1 MQSSNFKFRVA
12 EDQPQSDHILEAVYR
27 LRYQVYVNEWGFES
41 PEDHPGGLEKDDY
54 DEHSRHF
61 YAYTGAEDNVI
72 GTARIILGSKGVF
85 PIEHHFNVC
94 DFPPGTARHQIAEI
108 SRLAIS
114 KEFRRREI
122 DQVIF
127 NSGELPLKELEQNQ
141 EQTKSRKHERRKC
154 EHELIRGIYLLTY
167 HESVKLGLTHWVAVM
182 AKGLQIILKRWGIPF
197 EQIGPAKEYHGVR
210 APFLLSIRNLENNLE
225 KKNPELLKFAK
236 QEFSGMT

>member
-1 MQSSNFKFRVA
+1 MLSSNFKFRVA
-12 EDQPQSDHILEAVYR
+12 EDHPQRAHILEAVYR
-27 LRYQVYVNEWGFES
+27 LRYQVYVIEWGFES
-41 PEDHPGGLEKDDY
+41 PVDHPGGLEKDGY

-72 GTARIILGSKGVF
+72 GTARIILGSEGTF
-85 PIEHHFNVC
+85 PIEHHFNIC
-94 DFPPGTARHQIAEI
+94 DFPPDTARHQVAEI

-127 NSGELPLKELEQNQ
+127 SNGDIQLKELEQYQ
-141 EQTKSRKHERRKC
+141 AQMKGLEYERRKC

-167 HESVKLGLTHWVAVM
+167 HESVKLGLTHWFAVM

-197 EQIGPAKEYHGVR
+197 EQIGPAKDYHGVR
-210 APFLLSIRNLENNLE
+210 APFLLSIKNLEDHLE
-225 KKNPELLKFAK
+225 KNNPELLKFAR
-236 QEFSGMT
+236 QEFSRL

>member
-12 EDQPQSDHILEAVYR
+12 EDHSQSAHILEAVYR
-27 LRYQVYVNEWGFES
+27 LRYQVYVKEWGFES
-41 PEDHPGGLEKDDY
+41 PEDHPGGLERDDY
-54 DEHSRHF
+54 DERSRHF

-72 GTARIILGSKGVF
+72 GTARIILGSEEVF
-85 PIEHHFNVC
+85 PIEQHFNIC
-94 DFPPGTARHQIAEI
+94 DFPPGTARHQVAEI

-127 NSGELPLKELEQNQ
+127 GSGEIQPSVLEQYQVPLKSLE
-141 EQTKSRKHERRKC
+141 HERRKC

-167 HESVKLGLTHWVAVM
+167 NESIKLGLTHWFAVM

-210 APFLLSIRNLENNLE
+210 APFLLSIRSLEGYLQKN
-225 KKNPELLKFAK
+225 NPELLKLAR
-236 QEFSGMT
+236 QECSEV